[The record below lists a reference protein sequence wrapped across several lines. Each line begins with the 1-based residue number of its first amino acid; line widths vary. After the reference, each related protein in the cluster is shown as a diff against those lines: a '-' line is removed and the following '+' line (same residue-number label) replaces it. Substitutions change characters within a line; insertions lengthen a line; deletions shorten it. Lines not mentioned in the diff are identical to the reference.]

1 MLNILYP
8 TDFSSHSKEGLE
20 YAINLTNLIGG
31 RMHIVSVTSD
41 DCSGAEIQMKKLL
54 SGLSMLN
61 TTDNLISTEVIRGR
75 LIPKLKAYVKR
86 HDIDFITMATLGN
99 KDLENIVFG
108 SITKKVATKLSVP
121 LMAIP
126 EDVRSFDKTEK
137 IVLALDNKI
146 LEHESTFLLAKHIA
160 GVLGLQID
168 IIHFVSSHEYD
179 LPVDPFIAEYLG
191 ESLGEIIVEN
201 SDNFLKGIESYCSKN
216 NVGLIMMVKRPSG
229 CLKNLL
235 HFSNTTQEIANADL
249 PLMILPESE

>member
-8 TDFSSHSKEGLE
+8 TDFSDHSKQGLE

-31 RMHIVSVTSD
+31 RMHIVSVIND
-41 DCSGAEIQMKKLL
+41 DASAAEIKMKKLL
-54 SGLSMLN
+54 AGLSMIN
-61 TTDNLISTEVIRGR
+61 RTDNLISTNVIQGK
-75 LIPKLKAYVKR
+75 LIPKLKSYVKE
-86 HDIDFITMATLGN
+86 HDIDLITMATLGN

-108 SITKKVATKLSVP
+108 SITKKIATKLSVP
-121 LMAIP
+121 LIAIP
-126 EDVRSFDKTEK
+126 EDVRAFDKTEK

-160 GVLGLQID
+160 GVLGLEID

-191 ESLGEIIVEN
+191 DSLGEIIIEK
-201 SDNFLKGIESYCSKN
+201 SDNFLAGIEAYCDKN

-235 HFSNTTQEIANADL
+235 HFSNTTQEIANTDL
-249 PLMILPESE
+249 PLMILPDAE